1 MTKAPRELIRCT
13 FTFVK
18 KISPA
23 NKRETRILRQ
33 RKMPRL
39 KNRFISNL
47 FILIAFSS
55 PVECSKNVFWCEI
68 SQIVCSRCES
78 LEIRLFYRNLS
89 SRSLGNSSERLSNT
103 ATIGEINST
112 GICSFFRTKRE
123 TQNYAPLQR
132 RARNSQ
138 TNSHNL
144 KKT

>member
-1 MTKAPRELIRCT
+1 MVTKAPRELIRCT

-18 KISPA
+18 KISRA
-23 NKRETRILRQ
+23 NKREPRILRQ

-78 LEIRLFYRNLS
+78 LELRLFYRNLS
-89 SRSLGNSSERLSNT
+89 STHIVRKFLRTSLKYSNNRRDKLDWNLLVFPYKERDTELRAIT
-103 ATIGEINST
+103 APS
-112 GICSFFRTKRE
+112 
-123 TQNYAPLQR
+123 
-132 RARNSQ
+132 
-138 TNSHNL
+138 
-144 KKT
+144 